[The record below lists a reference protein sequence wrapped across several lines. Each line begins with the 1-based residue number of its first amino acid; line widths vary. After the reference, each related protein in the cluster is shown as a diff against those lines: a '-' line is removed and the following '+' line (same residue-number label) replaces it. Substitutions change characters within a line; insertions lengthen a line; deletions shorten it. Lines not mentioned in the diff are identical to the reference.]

1 LDDVR
6 SATALF
12 TAGWRSPANGR
23 LDFDDDDEADCFN
36 DVGCF
41 DGTLDLND
49 DEADVGCFDGT
60 LDFDDD
66 EADVGCFDANFTIDV
81 SDASPNW
88 RSPANGRLD
97 FDDDD
102 EADCFN
108 DVGCFDGTLDLND
121 DEADV
126 GCFDGITCDDGFNDD
141 DLDFFLLCFKEY
153 KHCEKFVRNT
163 E

>member
-1 LDDVR
+1 MDDVR

-81 SDASPNW
+81 SDASPK
-88 RSPANGRLD
+88 S
-97 FDDDD
+97 
-102 EADCFN
+102 
-108 DVGCFDGTLDLND
+108 
-121 DEADV
+121 
-126 GCFDGITCDDGFNDD
+126 ITCDDGFNDD